1 MRGNAVYR
9 HSNTV
14 IVSVA
19 AVEAPEVVTSA
30 EFDERLAATYE
41 RLGLRPGLLE
51 SVAGIR
57 ERRWWPEEVSFTDAA
72 TMAGAKALAESGVE
86 PGQIGLLVDTS
97 VCRDHLE
104 PSAASAIHHQ
114 LGLPSSCLNFD
125 LANACLGFVNGMH
138 LAGTMIDSGQID
150 YALIVDGEGSRRTQE
165 ATLTRLAGPEATAA
179 DVFAEFASL
188 TLGSGAAAMVL
199 GPADRHPEG
208 HRYIGGVARA
218 ATEHHTLCVGTIDK
232 MTTDTKA
239 LLDAGLDLA
248 EATWF
253 EAKEEFDW
261 QGMDC
266 YVMHQI
272 SAVHTSQLCARLGI
286 DTDHVPLT
294 YPTLGNMGPASV
306 PFTLA
311 RQVEHLSPGDRVL
324 AMGIG
329 SGINTTCAEILW

>member
-1 MRGNAVYR
+1 MRGNAAYR
-9 HSNTV
+9 HTNTA
-14 IVSVA
+14 IISVA

-30 EFDERLAATYE
+30 DFDRRLAATYE

-57 ERRWWPEEVSFTDAA
+57 ERRWWPTGVSFTDAA

-86 PGQIGLLVDTS
+86 PDQIGLLIDTS
-97 VCRDHLE
+97 VSRENLE
-104 PSAASAIHHQ
+104 PSAAVAIHHQ

-150 YALIVDGEGSRRTQE
+150 YALIVDGEGSRQPQE
-165 ATLTRLAGPEATAA
+165 ATLARLAREETTVA
-179 DVFAEFASL
+179 DVFAEFATL

-199 GPADRHPEG
+199 GRADRHPDG
-208 HRYIGGVARA
+208 HRLVGGVARA
-218 ATEHHTLCVGTIDK
+218 ATEHHTLCVGSLEK

-239 LLDAGLDLA
+239 LLDAGLNLA
-248 EATWF
+248 EEAWL

-272 SAVHTSQLCARLGI
+272 SAVHTSLLCARLGI
-286 DTDHVPLT
+286 DPDHVPLT

-311 RQVEHLSPGDRVL
+311 RQVDHLSPGARVL